1 MNFFLDT
8 NICIYFLKGKKE
20 EVRTNLKKLKPEQ
33 IKIPSIVK
41 AELLLGAAK
50 SQNSKKNREIVS
62 RFLEPFEII
71 PFGDTEAEIYSEIR
85 SELEK
90 KGNPID
96 PNDLLIAATVLS
108 GNGTLITN
116 NEKEFKRI
124 PSLKVEN
131 WE

>member
-1 MNFFLDT
+1 M
-8 NICIYFLKGKKE
+8 KGKKE
-20 EVRTNLKKLKPEQ
+20 EISKNLKRIKPEQ
-33 IKIPSIVK
+33 VKIPSIVK

-50 SQNSKKNREIVS
+50 SQNSKKNKDLIL

-71 PFGDTEAEIYSEIR
+71 LFGDTEAEIYSEIR
-85 SELEK
+85 SDLEK
-90 KGNPID
+90 KGKPIG
-96 PNDLLIAATVLS
+96 PNDLLIAATVIS

-116 NEKEFKRI
+116 NVNEFKRV

>member
-1 MNFFLDT
+1 M
-8 NICIYFLKGKKE
+8 I
-20 EVRTNLKKLKPEQ
+20 
-33 IKIPSIVK
+33 
-41 AELLLGAAK
+41 
-50 SQNSKKNREIVS
+50 NSSRKFYIDL

-90 KGNPID
+90 KGKPIG
-96 PNDLLIAATVLS
+96 PNDLLIAASVIS

-116 NEKEFKRI
+116 NVNEFKRI

>member
-8 NICIYFLKGKKE
+8 NICIYFFKGKKE
-20 EVRTNLKKLKPEQ
+20 EISKNLKRIKPEQ
-33 IKIPSIVK
+33 VKIPSIVK
-41 AELLLGAAK
+41 AEILLGAAK
-50 SQNSKKNREIVS
+50 SQNSKKNKDLIL

-85 SELEK
+85 SDLEK
-90 KGNPID
+90 KGKPIG
-96 PNDLLIAATVLS
+96 PNDLLIAATVIS

-116 NEKEFKRI
+116 NVNEFKRV

>member
-50 SQNSKKNREIVS
+50 SQNSKKNREILS

-90 KGNPID
+90 KGNPIG

-116 NEKEFKRI
+116 NEKKFNRI

>member
-1 MNFFLDT
+1 MNFYLDT
-8 NICIYFLKGKKE
+8 NICIYFLKGQKE
-20 EVRTNLKKLKPEQ
+20 EVSKNLKKLKPEQ

-50 SQNSKKNREIVS
+50 SQNSKKNKELIL

-90 KGNPID
+90 KGKPIG
-96 PNDLLIAATVLS
+96 PNDLLIASTVIS
-108 GNGTLITN
+108 GNGTLVTS

-124 PSLKVEN
+124 PNLKVEN